1 MMNERVDE
9 NNVCSGVERLNDR
22 RVFERYHAYLKKT
35 AAYDEGASDWMDR
48 TKILLRLTFWQAEHR
63 DGEQNPDELWTDLS
77 AGYGQERMG
86 ELLSGMNGTLI
97 KYEPDGED
105 QIHLTDLGM
114 SVVMNT
120 IRDLHHNCP
129 L

>member
-9 NNVCSGVERLNDR
+9 NNVRSGVKRLNDR
-22 RVFERYHAYLKKT
+22 RVFERYHTYLKKT
-35 AAYDEGASDWMDR
+35 AAYDEGASDCMAR

-63 DGEQNPDELWTDLS
+63 DGEQNPDELWTELS

-86 ELLSGMNGTLI
+86 ELLPGMNGTLI

>member
-1 MMNERVDE
+1 M
-9 NNVCSGVERLNDR
+9 
-22 RVFERYHAYLKKT
+22 
-35 AAYDEGASDWMDR
+35 
-48 TKILLRLTFWQAEHR
+48 
-63 DGEQNPDELWTDLS
+63 S

-97 KYEPDGED
+97 EYEPDGED